1 MYLKKLVIKTENN
14 DHRAE
19 INNTKNEI
27 YRYSKFN
34 IMLYQRTFE
43 NIKVKKKLKKESPGR
58 FEPKTLHVCI
68 HESRTKLV
76 SHAKLCNMRYK
87 EVFEKTL
94 SYL

>member
-1 MYLKKLVIKTENN
+1 MLVMLMHMFKFSY
-14 DHRAE
+14 AE
-19 INNTKNEI
+19 INNDK
-27 YRYSKFN
+27 SKYIGILLFN

>member
-1 MYLKKLVIKTENN
+1 MLVMLMHMFKFSY
-14 DHRAE
+14 AE
-19 INNTKNEI
+19 INNDK
-27 YRYSKFN
+27 SKYIGILLFN

-43 NIKVKKKLKKESPGR
+43 NIKVKKKLKIES
-58 FEPKTLHVCI
+58 PKTLHVCI